1 MSTFTCAILFGEE
14 ESLLFHYTFNE
25 EEIEIK
31 EQISQQDATYHIV
44 VKSESMRARVKEVR
58 RYFEGNKDYTDVL
71 FFSREDGSFEVIVR
85 ANMIESFLIH
95 AFRFK
100 CLKSICWE

>member
-1 MSTFTCAILFGEE
+1 MSTFIYAILFGEE
-14 ESLLFHYTFNE
+14 ESLLFHYTYNQ
-25 EEIEIK
+25 EEIEIN
-31 EQISQQDATYHIV
+31 EHISQQDATYHIV

-85 ANMIESFLIH
+85 HNMIESFLIH